1 MLPPAAV
8 ALGVKPQVGLVA
20 ATSNGSP
27 AALRAM
33 AKVRASSTCSAAK
46 TAMEYLP
53 LSAPP
58 WTWPILTTQSPG
70 AQEGALDL
78 ATATLMILPDILFTT
93 REG

>member
-1 MLPPAAV
+1 MCRTRDDTGSLRSC
-8 ALGVKPQVGLVA
+8 GLVA

-27 AALRAM
+27 AALRAT

-46 TAMEYLP
+46 TATEYLP